1 METDHRGKNEIC
13 VGSTLNENQEQQR
26 WVTRCF
32 TLLPWAFKP
41 TDSSGVIYDY
51 VPHLSVS
58 LYIIVLVYQ
67 VKECKF
73 CLQVQKSVILTINV
87 IGQVYKTET
96 WAWNITQDMCKY
108 LPCFWGHEIE

>member
-13 VGSTLNENQEQQR
+13 VSSTLNEDQEQQR
-26 WVTRCF
+26 WVTLSF
-32 TLLPWAFKP
+32 TLLARCFEP
-41 TDSSGVIYDY
+41 TDRSGVIYDY

-73 CLQVQKSVILTINV
+73 CLQEMLWLKSVILAINV
-87 IGQVYKTET
+87 MEQVYLYET
-96 WAWNITQDMCKY
+96 WALK
-108 LPCFWGHEIE
+108 